1 MKPPEICLCEFYGY
15 IGLFFF
21 YGKKKKLIPFFYR
34 VYNTTYL
41 AFTLFFFSF
50 FFLSMVIDIVF
61 LAMGIERQVG
71 HWGLMASHPGIPV
84 YLTSSWTVR
93 DPVSKNKK

>member
-1 MKPPEICLCEFYGY
+1 
-15 IGLFFF
+15 
-21 YGKKKKLIPFFYR
+21 
-34 VYNTTYL
+34 
-41 AFTLFFFSF
+41 
-50 FFLSMVIDIVF
+50 MVIDIVF